1 MFNEQI
7 KKNHTSC
14 QDCYFGIYDI
24 GSDET
29 KTQENCA
36 LNLLEH
42 YKENNTEILE
52 AYNEKSEFYIINGRK
67 CYFKRGKDWYDKLSD
82 GDKKD
87 YIKKIFAET
96 RIKYMAII
104 IGDDD
109 LLNIKLTLFSI
120 LEQEI
125 QPSFIIV
132 IRKIGSSINI
142 NELNKLLIDTG
153 KKWRVSTPSS
163 PEVTPQIIVNNL
175 IDIFWQKYPIYLKIN
190 AGNVL
195 TSGEI
200 QRLNDMVIYDD
211 FRFGQIKISETDTIT
226 NSFLHKFLRGNFPQE
241 MIREGY

>member
-1 MFNEQI
+1 MSNEQI

-14 QDCYFGIYDI
+14 QDCFFGIYDI

-29 KTQENCA
+29 KTQKGCD
-36 LNLLEH
+36 LNLLTY
-42 YKENNTEILE
+42 YKINREILE
-52 AYNEKSEFYIINGRK
+52 AYNEKSEFYIINGQK

-82 GDKKD
+82 EGKKFYIDKVL
-87 YIKKIFAET
+87 AET
-96 RIKYMAII
+96 HIKYMAII
-104 IGDDD
+104 VDDDD

-132 IRKIGSSINI
+132 IRKIGSSIDI

-175 IDIFWQKYPIYLKIN
+175 VDIFWQKYPIYLKIN

-200 QRLNDMVIYDD
+200 QRLNDRVIYDD
-211 FRFGQIKISETDTIT
+211 FRFGQIKISETDIIA
-226 NSFLHKFLRGNFPQE
+226 NSFLHKFLRGEFPRE
-241 MIREGY
+241 MISQGEN